1 MGDPKIKVEIE
12 AKIDELK
19 KGLKEVERELGKTG
33 KSINKIDEFAK
44 GALQGIA
51 AAFTVGAVVN
61 FGKAVLD
68 TTAKFQKFEAVLT
81 NTLGSSS
88 EAQLALSQISQFA
101 SNTPF
106 QVDEL
111 TSAFI
116 KLANQ
121 GFRATTKEL
130 TSLGDLA
137 ASTGKSFDQLAEA
150 IIDAQVGEFERLKEF
165 GIRAKKEGDQVT
177 FTFKGVETQ
186 VKATDEAIRG
196 YILSLGDAE
205 GVSGAM
211 AAVSQTVG
219 GKISNLEDNIES
231 LRKAIGNRS
240 SGVFATSL
248 DWLNTFVKQAELA
261 LKGIKEITDE
271 VNKVQFA
278 DNLSETRKEVDFL
291 IQKFQE
297 INPALTKQEAIQKAV
312 DAVTK
317 SYRELSKTQLQNGNI
332 TIGQL
337 QKTIREIKEYG
348 EQLGTQNKKVKEA
361 KLSFEEFAKAQDEV
375 NKKVLEGNPEF
386 QTQNFLLERQKT
398 LVKEVADIYDKYAKQ
413 IAAPIIIQQP
423 STDVDISGF
432 QLTEETADN
441 PFTDAETKAL
451 AAQSSIKRA
460 MESLEKELNDRIPT
474 IEERLTTFGS
484 NVDDIIRNN
493 VTSAFIDLGYTIGE
507 ALASGANVIQAIGES
522 LLNSMGKFLGQL
534 GEQLIAFGVAGLAFG
549 KVSLGLTN
557 PFTAIKSAPLA
568 IAAGVA
574 LTAISGAIG
583 SIGKRGLGGGGSFS
597 TSGVSGGTTFSGQGA
612 TGLQFDRSL
621 QLSGEFRVKGQ
632 DLVYVFNEASTKNQR
647 G

>member
-137 ASTGKSFDQLAEA
+137 SSTGKSFDQLAEA

-211 AAVSQTVG
+211 AAISQTVG

-231 LRKAIGNRS
+231 LRKAIGDRS

-261 LKGIKEITDE
+261 VKGVKEITDE
-271 VNKVQFA
+271 INKVQFA
-278 DNLSETRKEVDFL
+278 DNLSETKKELDFL

-297 INPALTKQEAIQKAV
+297 INPALTKQEVIKKAV
-312 DAVTK
+312 DALTS
-317 SYRELSKTQLQNGNI
+317 SYRELGKTQLQNGNI
-332 TIGQL
+332 TVGQL
-337 QKTIREIKEYG
+337 LKTIGVIKEYG
-348 EQLGTQNKKVKEA
+348 EELENQSKIVKGV
-361 KLSFEEFAKAQDEV
+361 KISFDEFSEAQDKF
-375 NKKVLEGNPEF
+375 NQKFFEGTKQVE
-386 QTQNFLLERQKT
+386 TQNFLLERQKQV
-398 LVKEVADIYDKYAKQ
+398 LKEVTDAFDKYSQSIAKT
-413 IAAPIIIQQP
+413 ITIKKPN
-423 STDVDISGF
+423 TDVDISGF
-432 QLTEETADN
+432 EPVEETADN

-451 AAQSSIKRA
+451 AAQNSINRA

-474 IEERLTTFGS
+474 IEEKLRTFGL

-493 VTSAFIDLGYTIGE
+493 IAGAFIDLGYTIGE
-507 ALASGANVIQAIGES
+507 ALATGANVIESIGKS
-522 LLNSMGKFLGQL
+522 LLNSMGQFLGQL

-549 KVSLGLTN
+549 KLSIGLTN
-557 PFTAIKSAPLA
+557 PLTAIKSAPLA
-568 IAAGVA
+568 IAAGIA

-621 QLSGEFRVKGQ
+621 QLAGEFRVKGQ
-632 DLVYVFNEASTKNQR
+632 DLVYVFNEASTRNQR